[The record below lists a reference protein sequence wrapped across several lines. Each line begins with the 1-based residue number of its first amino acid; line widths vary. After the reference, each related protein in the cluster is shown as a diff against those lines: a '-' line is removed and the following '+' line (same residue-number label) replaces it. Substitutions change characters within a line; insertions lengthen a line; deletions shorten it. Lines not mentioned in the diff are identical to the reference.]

1 MKTKENMSKNLDDA
15 DKEAHRTAAKEQ
27 MKNSCTILEDAEKK
41 YIVLL
46 IKKNRNFAY
55 KLGRC

>member
-1 MKTKENMSKNLDDA
+1 MSKNLDDA